1 MSEQRV
7 LFLRKGFIGT
17 CAFAALVL
25 LASFYSIVNG
35 AVDRAAKQR
44 LAGDR
49 RSQLRHGRSTPRR
62 AARAAARTRCSPAS
76 ATDLSSGPA
85 AVAGRGAALIIA
97 AGHGPGSASA
107 RGRSR

>member
-35 AVDRAAKQR
+35 AVERAAKQR
-44 LAGDR
+44 LAVSGEVGSR
-49 RSQLRHGRSTPRR
+49 TAFGAVPRPPQR
-62 AARAAARTRCSPAS
+62 ANT
-76 ATDLSSGPA
+76 LF
-85 AVAGRGAALIIA
+85 AGVGN
-97 AGHGPGSASA
+97 
-107 RGRSR
+107 

>member
-35 AVDRAAKQR
+35 AVERAAKQR
-44 LAGDR
+44 LAV
-49 RSQLRHGRSTPRR
+49 
-62 AARAAARTRCSPAS
+62 
-76 ATDLSSGPA
+76 SGE
-85 AVAGRGAALIIA
+85 V
-97 AGHGPGSASA
+97 
-107 RGRSR
+107 RSRTAFSAVPRQPQRANALFASVGN

>member
-35 AVDRAAKQR
+35 AVERAAKQR
-44 LAGDR
+44 LAGSGAVGSR
-49 RSQLRHGRSTPRR
+49 TAFSAVPRQPQR
-62 AARAAARTRCSPAS
+62 ANALFAS
-76 ATDLSSGPA
+76 VGN
-85 AVAGRGAALIIA
+85 
-97 AGHGPGSASA
+97 
-107 RGRSR
+107 